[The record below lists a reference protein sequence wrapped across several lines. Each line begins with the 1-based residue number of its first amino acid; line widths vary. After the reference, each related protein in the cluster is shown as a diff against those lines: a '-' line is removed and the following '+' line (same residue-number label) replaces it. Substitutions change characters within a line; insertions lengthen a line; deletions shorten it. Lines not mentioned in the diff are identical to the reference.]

1 MPDFG
6 AIAFHRSSMHIDHT
20 HCMARSWG
28 KAKGL
33 HRVHMEGPM
42 SLMFLLAKNGLVWQI
57 STKNLP
63 TLFPGAGSSHQP
75 EGLRLH
81 IPPGSEKR
89 KDFNVINV

>member
-1 MPDFG
+1 
-6 AIAFHRSSMHIDHT
+6 MHIDHT
-20 HCMARSWG
+20 HCMTRSWG

-33 HRVHMEGPM
+33 EGGRHGAM
-42 SLMFLLAKNGLVWQI
+42 SLMFLLAKWFGLADFHQKFGGNTFSGCKI
-57 STKNLP
+57 S
-63 TLFPGAGSSHQP
+63 QP